1 MQGSGL
7 FLPINWQVGS
17 TYQLWFTTIRGTA
30 SPGHIGRGMASQSNN
45 LLKTLDT
52 MKSLEYGARLLYV
65 NHSTSQGLFSSL
77 NKVLKLPSEYR

>member
-1 MQGSGL
+1 
-7 FLPINWQVGS
+7 
-17 TYQLWFTTIRGTA
+17 
-30 SPGHIGRGMASQSNN
+30 MASQSNN